1 MTATTHHGILPGAI
15 GRIIERHATYCSA
28 LAGFDG
34 FFEAKVAREPAGFCE
49 RYADTRDGLWLAIRN
64 DRIEG
69 AIAFLR
75 RSHSIAPKKQTGARL
90 RRRPGIAHRLRL
102 RRAAS
107 HAILASCL
115 ISSSSCRRPA
125 SIASLRQSGERAACP
140 WRCGCAA
147 WAPAGPPRSARNSS
161 AVRGRA
167 AWRCWVWPAGCAMI
181 WRSGIS

>member
-28 LAGFDG
+28 LAGFDV
-34 FFEAKVAREPAGFCE
+34 FFEAKVARELAGFWE
-49 RYADTRDGLWLAIRN
+49 RYVDTRDGLWLAIRN

-90 RRRPGIAHRLRL
+90 RRRPGIAHRLCL

-107 HAILASCL
+107 RAILGSCL
-115 ISSSSCRRPA
+115 IYASSCRRPA
-125 SIASLRQSGERAACP
+125 SIASLRPSCKGAACP
-140 WRCGCAA
+140 WICGCAA
-147 WAPAGPPRSARNSS
+147 WAPAGPPRSARNLSVAPS
-161 AVRGRA
+161 RA
-167 AWRCWVWPAGCAMI
+167 AWHCWAGPAGCAMI